1 MLVQMSKN
9 RYFSLEAW
17 HYKGDVKFSNN
28 ADNDADANDDDDDDI
43 NTMNNM
49 QKRAKIQPLPST
61 N

>member
-17 HYKGDVKFSNN
+17 HYKGHVKFSNN
-28 ADNDADANDDDDDDI
+28 ADANDDDDM

-49 QKRAKIQPLPST
+49 QRGKAAAQ
-61 N
+61 

>member
-28 ADNDADANDDDDDDI
+28 ADNDDDDDDDI

-49 QKRAKIQPLPST
+49 QKRAKNQPLPST
-61 N
+61 NWQ